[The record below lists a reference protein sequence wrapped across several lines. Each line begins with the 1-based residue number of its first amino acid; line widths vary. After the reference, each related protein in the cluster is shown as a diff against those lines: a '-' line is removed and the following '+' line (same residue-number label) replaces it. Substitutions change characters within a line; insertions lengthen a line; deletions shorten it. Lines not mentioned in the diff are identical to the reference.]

1 MYKRFYSL
9 ASKKDINRL
18 EKKER
23 IQVIFKIKELVF
35 PFSSS
40 LNIKKMRG
48 SGDFYRIKTG
58 KLRILFQINHNI
70 KGFIIRKVGYRKEV
84 YRFF

>member
-9 ASKKDINRL
+9 TSKEDINRL

-23 IQVIFKIKELVF
+23 IQIIFKIKELVF
-35 PFSSS
+35 PFPSS

-58 KLRILFQINHNI
+58 KLRIIFQINHEI
-70 KGFIIRKVGYRKEV
+70 KGFIIRKIGYRKDV

>member
-9 ASKKDINRL
+9 ASKKDIDKL
-18 EKKER
+18 ERKER
-23 IQVIFKIKELVF
+23 IQVILKIKELVF

-48 SGDFYRIKTG
+48 SGNFYRIKTG
-58 KLRILFQINHNI
+58 KLRIIFQINHNV
-70 KGFIIRKVGYRKEV
+70 KGFIIRKIGYRKDV

>member
-1 MYKRFYSL
+1 MYRRFYSL
-9 ASKKDINRL
+9 TSKKDINRL

-58 KLRILFQINHNI
+58 KLRIIFQINHNI
-70 KGFIIRKVGYRKEV
+70 KGFIIRKIGYRKDV